1 MTLYKALTNFA
12 FENVIVVYNGGIIY
26 QGEAWKFSLKEYWLE
41 KVYNINISYDDEDI
55 SSVIISLLVNKGGTK
70 NENDA

>member
-1 MTLYKALTNFA
+1 MTLYKAMINFT
-12 FENVIVVYNGGIIY
+12 FEEVIVIYKGRIIY
-26 QGEAWKFSLKEYWLE
+26 QGEAWKFPLKEYWLE

-55 SSVIISLLVNKGGTK
+55 SSVIISLLVNKGGNK

>member
-26 QGEAWKFSLKEYWLE
+26 QGEAWKFNLKEYWLRM
-41 KVYNINISYDDEDI
+41 VYNINISYSEDI
-55 SSVIISLLVNKGGTK
+55 PSVIISLLVG
-70 NENDA
+70 E